1 MSKPVNP
8 IAIGGFTL
16 GALALLVIGVFMF
29 GGGKL
34 LNKDKITYVVFFS
47 SSLNGL
53 EIGAPVK
60 MQGVKIGEV
69 TKIALQLD
77 PKTGKIYK
85 PVVIQIDRA
94 SLTST
99 GGGALPKATGREE
112 QQATRDK
119 LVAAGF
125 RARLETQSLLTG
137 LLYVD
142 LDEYPDKQPLF
153 AGLEY
158 QGLLEIPG
166 LPTASDEIFS
176 TAAEVANKLRALPLD
191 EMVQDAVV
199 SLKEIRGLLVSEDIK
214 KSKVALTNTLEEME
228 KMIKT
233 LNTNLP
239 VLINDTNKTILNTN
253 ALVEDSRAM
262 VQGLNKDI
270 KPILSSADKT
280 LTAATVALNKT
291 QDSMAKVSTAVG
303 DAVGPESALNDTLH
317 SLDEAAQSIKNLAD
331 YLERHPESLISGKEH

>member
-1 MSKPVNP
+1 M
-8 IAIGGFTL
+8 AIGGFTM
-16 GALALLVIGVFMF
+16 GALILLVIGIFMF
-29 GGGKL
+29 GGGTL
-34 LNKDKITYVVFFS
+34 LKADKITYVVFFS

-85 PVVIQIDRA
+85 PVVIQIDRS

-99 GGGALPKATGREE
+99 GGGALPKATGGEE
-112 QQATRDK
+112 QLATRDK

-142 LDEYPDKQPLF
+142 LDEYPNKPPLF

-166 LPTASDEIFS
+166 LPTASDAIFN
-176 TAAEVANKLRALPLD
+176 TAEEVANKLRALPLD
-191 EMVQDAVV
+191 EMVQDVVV
-199 SLKEIRGLLVSEDIK
+199 SLKEIRGLLASEDIK
-214 KSKVALTNTLEEME
+214 KSKVALTNTLEETE

-239 VLINDTNKTILNTN
+239 VLINDTNKAILNTN
-253 ALVEDSRAM
+253 ALVEDSRMM

-270 KPILSSADKT
+270 KPILGSADKT
-280 LTAATVALNKT
+280 LTAVTKALNKT

-317 SLDEAAQSIKNLAD
+317 SLDEAAQSVKNLTD

>member
-8 IAIGGFTL
+8 MAIGGFTM
-16 GALALLVIGVFMF
+16 GALILLVIGIFMF
-29 GGGKL
+29 GGGTL
-34 LNKDKITYVVFFS
+34 LKADKINYVVFFS

-77 PKTGKIYK
+77 PKSGKIYK
-85 PVVIQIDRA
+85 PVVIQIDRS

-99 GGGALPKATGREE
+99 GGGELPKEMDREE
-112 QQATRDK
+112 QLANRDK

-142 LDEYPDKQPLF
+142 LDEYPDKPPLF

-166 LPTASDEIFS
+166 LPTASDAIFN
-176 TAAEVANKLRALPLD
+176 TAEEVANKLRALPLD
-191 EMVQDAVV
+191 EMVQDVVV
-199 SLKEIRGLLVSEDIK
+199 SLKEIRGLLASEDIK
-214 KSKVALTNTLEEME
+214 KSKVALTNTLEETE

-239 VLINDTNKTILNTN
+239 ALINDTNKTILNTN
-253 ALVEDSRAM
+253 ALVEDSRTM
-262 VQGLNKDI
+262 VQDLNKDI
-270 KPILSSADKT
+270 KPVLNSADKT
-280 LTAATVALNKT
+280 LAAATKALNKT
-291 QDSMAKVSTAVG
+291 QDSMAKVSIAVG
-303 DAVGPESALNDTLH
+303 DAVGPESALNETLH
-317 SLDEAAQSIKNLAD
+317 SLNEAAQSIKNLTD